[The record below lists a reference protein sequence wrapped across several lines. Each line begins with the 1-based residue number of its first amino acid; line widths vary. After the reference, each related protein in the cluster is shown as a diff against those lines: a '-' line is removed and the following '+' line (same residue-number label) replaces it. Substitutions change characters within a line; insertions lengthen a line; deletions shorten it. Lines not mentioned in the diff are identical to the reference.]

1 MRASQREGTLIWPL
15 ASRFPFRLAV
25 DHRGNFKSPHWT
37 WTSATRGFLLQRG
50 RSCIK
55 EENMGLFDSLGGAL
69 KDVLGQAEAGA
80 LPSLVSELLA
90 KTDLGSLQGIVNKL
104 QESGLGNQ
112 VQSWLANGANLPVTA
127 DQLRAALGSEQVR
140 QIAQQLGLPLDAAM
154 KLLAEH
160 LPTAVD
166 QASPNGR
173 IVQP

>member
-1 MRASQREGTLIWPL
+1 
-15 ASRFPFRLAV
+15 
-25 DHRGNFKSPHWT
+25 
-37 WTSATRGFLLQRG
+37 
-50 RSCIK
+50 
-55 EENMGLFDSLGGAL
+55 MGLFDSLGGAL

-80 LPSLVSELLA
+80 LPSLVSELLG

-104 QESGLGNQ
+104 QEAGLGNQ
-112 VQSWLANGANLPVTA
+112 VQSWLGTGANLPVTA
-127 DQLRAALGSEQVR
+127 DQLRAALGSEPVR

-166 QASPNGR
+166 QASPNGK

>member
-1 MRASQREGTLIWPL
+1 LPSIAAISNRHPDLDFCDEAILATARAILHQGG
-15 ASRFPFRLAV
+15 V
-25 DHRGNFKSPHWT
+25 G
-37 WTSATRGFLLQRG
+37 
-50 RSCIK
+50 
-55 EENMGLFDSLGGAL
+55 MGLFDSLGGAL

-80 LPSLVSELLA
+80 LPSLVSELLG

-104 QESGLGNQ
+104 QEAGLGNQ
-112 VQSWLANGANLPVTA
+112 VQSWLGNGANLPVTA
-127 DQLRAALGSEQVR
+127 DQLRAALGSEPVR

-166 QASPNGR
+166 QASPNGK